1 MKKAVLLAVPLLLAA
16 CAANINHNVAT
27 VQGKTYLIE
36 TKNNN
41 FLGITQW
48 SSPST
53 FKVIDGEKLD
63 QEKVQEYIDAVAKEC
78 RRVARNRTF
87 STSGPAGYDAEKFYD
102 CMMDKLKK

>member
-1 MKKAVLLAVPLLLAA
+1 MKKAVLLSVPLLLTA

-27 VQGKTYLIE
+27 LQGKTYLIE

-41 FLGITQW
+41 FLGIKQW

-53 FKVIDGEKLD
+53 FEVLDGEKID
-63 QEKVQEYIDAVAKEC
+63 REKVREYVSEIARAC
-78 RRVARNRTF
+78 RKTARLNSF
-87 STSGPAGYDAEKFYD
+87 STSGPAEYNSEKFYD